1 MKMHIFAI
9 FAHLS
14 LMLFNYIGC
23 SIIIGM
29 TWLVFTQIILLGIAL
44 SMDAFSVA
52 LVDGLTYTDINK
64 KKSFFIAGVFG
75 VMQAIMPLIGFWL
88 VEVTELIVGTAGGSK
103 AGEIASIVVCWLAFA
118 LLVFIGGK
126 MIFEAIRDLRKPEE
140 QQKKR
145 KFSIREVL
153 FYGFATAIDALA
165 SGVAMHADMSNTT
178 TIWLH
183 VSIILVITFII
194 SLIGLFLGK
203 QIMKLLKGRYEI
215 ASVISGTILIILA
228 IWIVVSHY
236 TGL

>member
-1 MKMHIFAI
+1 
-9 FAHLS
+9 
-14 LMLFNYIGC
+14 
-23 SIIIGM
+23 M
-29 TWLVFTQIILLGIAL
+29 TWLVITQIILIGIAL

-118 LLVFIGGK
+118 LLIFIGGK
-126 MIFEAIRDLRKPEE
+126 MIFEAIRDLRKKEE
-140 QQKKR
+140 QQKIR

-183 VSIILVITFII
+183 VSIILVITFVI

-215 ASVISGTILIILA
+215 ASIIGGIILIILA
-228 IWIVVSHY
+228 VWIIVSHY